1 MGLFD
6 RFKKDGEKFS
16 DTLEYKVLFGQA
28 TQCLQE
34 NENEDAI
41 RLFEQ
46 ILEKE
51 PDNIN
56 ALNGKGSG
64 LMQMGRLDE
73 AMAMFDKSLA
83 IRDNE
88 MGYLNKAIIYGNTGD
103 YDNAIRYCDKVMELY
118 PGMRDMVV
126 GIKNTFVEK
135 RNKNADV
142 SQGQFTGKAQE
153 LIERADRLKD
163 TDEMWHDDAHS
174 GLQPDMPEFRRV
186 TEWDAWELYEQ
197 AIREDPSCEAL
208 ASSRINEIKAKL
220 LGEFMFF
227 DITQNDDFDMG
238 SEIYRLKM
246 NIIMNIY
253 NEDYLQAMMATNQI
267 LTVIDEN
274 DLDAINY
281 KGALSFYFDE
291 IDDAIECF
299 EKLADSGNGIYLFYG
314 DFNKTFALRRKA
326 MVTGELEYMVQALDI
341 YDEMLKDRQAF
352 AKVKPFQREILDK
365 LQGFMNVPLF

>member
-6 RFKKDGEKFS
+6 KFRKNDKKFS
-16 DTLEYKVLFGQA
+16 DTMEYKVLFGKA

-34 NENEDAI
+34 NENEEAI
-41 RLFEQ
+41 RLFEE
-46 ILEKE
+46 ILKKE

-83 IRDNE
+83 IRDNQ
-88 MGYLNKAIIYGNTGD
+88 MGYLNKAIIYANTGD

-118 PGMRDMVV
+118 PDMRDMVV
-126 GIKNTFVEK
+126 GIKNNFMEN

-142 SQGQFTGKAQE
+142 STNQFTSEAQD
-153 LIERADRLKD
+153 LIERADRLKN
-163 TDEMWHDDAHS
+163 TNEMWHDDTHS
-174 GLQPDMPEFRRV
+174 ELQPDMPEFRRV

-197 AIREDPSCEAL
+197 AIKADSRCEAL

-220 LGEFMFF
+220 IEEFMFF
-227 DITQNDDFDMG
+227 DITRHDDFNPER
-238 SEIYRLKM
+238 EIDRLKLQ
-246 NIIMNIY
+246 IMMSIAKEEY
-253 NEDYLQAMMATNQI
+253 MQAMMATNQI
-267 LTVIDEN
+267 LTTIDEN
-274 DLDAINY
+274 DLDALNY

-299 EKLADSGNGIYLFYG
+299 EKLADSGDGVYLFYG
-314 DFNKTFALRRKA
+314 DFNKTFALRRKT
-326 MVTGELEYMVQALDI
+326 MITGDAEYMVQALDI
-341 YDEMLKDRQAF
+341 YDEMLKDRMTF
-352 AKVKPFQREILDK
+352 TKVKPFQREILDK
-365 LQGFMNVPLF
+365 FQGFMNVNLF